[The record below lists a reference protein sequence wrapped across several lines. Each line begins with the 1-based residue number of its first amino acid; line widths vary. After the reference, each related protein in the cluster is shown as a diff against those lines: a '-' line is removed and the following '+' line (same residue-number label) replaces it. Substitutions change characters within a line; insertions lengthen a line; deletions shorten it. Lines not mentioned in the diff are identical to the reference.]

1 MVATMKSVRVP
12 IGLAML
18 GSLLSEC
25 LHFDH
30 EDLFPYWIG
39 VLLLYFEE
47 ILIV

>member
-1 MVATMKSVRVP
+1 MNSVRVP

-30 EDLFPYWIG
+30 EDLLPHWIE
-39 VLLLYFEE
+39 VLLVYFEE